1 MDKIL
6 SQAGEKSADRE
17 IVDGVLNVVCFLL
30 QRVLENASSGKAPD
44 EAVKLVE
51 SFIGKLAADTLHA
64 ALRLKVHRLNSH
76 IKKTFMHSCTHSHTC
91 SHTQILHKQVFTQAS
106 VCVCVCVC
114 VCVFVRV
121 HYDKYI
127 LERG

>member
-1 MDKIL
+1 MASRISSQLHPFKSNRISYLPIIHQALDLALANMDKIL

-64 ALRLKVHRLNSH
+64 ALRLKVHR
-76 IKKTFMHSCTHSHTC
+76 
-91 SHTQILHKQVFTQAS
+91 
-106 VCVCVCVC
+106 
-114 VCVFVRV
+114 
-121 HYDKYI
+121 
-127 LERG
+127 

>member
-1 MDKIL
+1 MSHARISSQLHPFKSNRISYLHIIHQALDLALANMDKIL

-51 SFIGKLAADTLHA
+51 SFIGKLAADTPHA
-64 ALRLKVHRLNSH
+64 ALRLKVHR
-76 IKKTFMHSCTHSHTC
+76 
-91 SHTQILHKQVFTQAS
+91 
-106 VCVCVCVC
+106 
-114 VCVFVRV
+114 
-121 HYDKYI
+121 
-127 LERG
+127 